1 MAELSYVA
9 AGGIVVDGD
18 RMLVLNRPERGE
30 VRLPKGHVEPGE
42 DLAETARRE
51 TGEESGYAD
60 LTIITN
66 LGSQVVAFDYAGDH
80 ITRTEHYFLMQLNS
94 QRRVKQ
100 PVKDARQFK
109 PAWLPFA
116 DAVAQLTFGSEQEFA
131 RRAAAFL
138 AGRDQRDHD

>member
-1 MAELSYVA
+1 MAERSYVA

-42 DLAETARRE
+42 DLAETALRE
-51 TGEESGYAD
+51 TREESGYTD
-60 LTIITN
+60 LTILAN

-80 ITRTEHYFLMQLNS
+80 ITRTEHYFLMRLDS

-100 PVKDARQFK
+100 PVKDAKQFK
-109 PAWLPFA
+109 PAWIPFA

-131 RRAAAFL
+131 RRATAVLDERAKQ
-138 AGRDQRDHD
+138 AHD